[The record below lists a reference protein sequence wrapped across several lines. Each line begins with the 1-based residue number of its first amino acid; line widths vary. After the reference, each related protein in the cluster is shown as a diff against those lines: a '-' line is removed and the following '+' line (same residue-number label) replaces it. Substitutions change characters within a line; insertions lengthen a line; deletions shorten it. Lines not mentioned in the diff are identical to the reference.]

1 MYVFFIQKTRTFL
14 LPPARPPVPFL
25 KANLMRTKQLI
36 DCSLKNQAAGQRGG
50 WNELGVKLQTKSVKH
65 KAWWKL

>member
-1 MYVFFIQKTRTFL
+1 MYVFFYSKNPNFFAS
-14 LPPARPPVPFL
+14 ARPPVPVL